1 MTREE
6 ALQKL
11 QRYCDY
17 QDRCHLDV
25 ERKLSALQVYGEDR
39 DWVMAGLLATDQLN
53 EERYARGLARGKFR
67 IKGWGRLR
75 ILRELR
81 ARRIGEYLCRKALEE
96 IDEQDYRDTLLRLLT
111 RESDRLPAESHPAAR
126 RAALRDYALRKG
138 YEPAVIDTLL
148 PGLLAGMVSG
158 PE

>member
-17 QDRCHLDV
+17 QDRCHLEV
-25 ERKLSALQVYGEDR
+25 ERKLSGLKVYGEDR
-39 DWVMAGLLATDQLN
+39 DWVIASLLASDHLN
-53 EERYARGLARGKFR
+53 AERYACGLARGKFR

-96 IDEQDYRDTLLRLLT
+96 IDERDYGDTLLRLLV
-111 RESDRLPAESHPAAR
+111 READRLPADRHPAAHR
-126 RAALRDYALRKG
+126 TALRVYALRKG
-138 YEPAVIDTLL
+138 YEPSLVDALL
-148 PGLLAGMVSG
+148 TDLLNRDSSR
-158 PE
+158 P